1 VIISL
6 YPLFK
11 IRIVLESKIMRNP
24 SILLASNSP
33 RRQQMLVW
41 TGWEFE
47 TGPVPVDETPAPTEA
62 PEDYVLRLA
71 QCKIH
76 AALPGKNQIVL
87 GADTVVSDSA
97 NLLGKPQTALE
108 ANRMLRSLRGR
119 THQVF
124 TALAVLVPASNS
136 MATDL
141 CRAEVPMR
149 AYSDQ
154 EIADYIETGD
164 PLDKAGAYAIQHG
177 GFHPVINFKGC
188 YACVMGLPLCHLV
201 RTLRKLE
208 IQTPVDVP
216 SVCQAKLNYACP
228 VSEAILSGE
237 M

>member
-47 TGPVPVDETPAPTEA
+47 TGPVPVDETPAPAEA

-87 GADTVVSDSA
+87 GADTVVSDGA

-124 TALAVLVPASNS
+124 TA
-136 MATDL
+136 
-141 CRAEVPMR
+141 PMR